1 MTNLP
6 VKPLPEDVVDMAAR
20 AIAAE
25 VAHHIKTMYP
35 GAAEAVAWESCKRSL
50 AGVIRNGM
58 KRLGDAAERGE
69 MESEIQ
75 AMRSQRSRENAMRRD
90 MAEAS
95 TPAAVL
101 ASIQRNQSNSGA
113 THD

>member
-6 VKPLPEDVVDMAAR
+6 VKPLPDDAVDMAAR

-25 VAHHIKTMYP
+25 VAHHIKAMYP
-35 GAAEAVAWESCKRSL
+35 AAAEAVAWESCKRSL

-69 MESEIQ
+69 MEAEVRS
-75 AMRSQRSRENAMRRD
+75 MRSQRAREAAMRQD
-90 MAEAS
+90 MAEAA
-95 TPAAVL
+95 TPEAVIAA
-101 ASIQRNQSNSGA
+101 IQRQRS
-113 THD
+113 D

>member
-6 VKPLPEDVVDMAAR
+6 MKPLPDDAVDMAAR

-25 VAHHIKTMYP
+25 VAHHIKAMYP
-35 GAAEAVAWESCKRSL
+35 AAAEAVAWESCKRSL

-69 MESEIQ
+69 MEAEIRS
-75 AMRSQRSRENAMRRD
+75 MRSQRVRETAMRRD
-90 MAEAS
+90 MAEAR
-95 TPAAVL
+95 TPEKVIVA
-101 ASIQRNQSNSGA
+101 IRNHQSR
-113 THD
+113 

>member
-1 MTNLP
+1 MTNMP
-6 VKPLPEDVVDMAAR
+6 VKPLPDDAVDMAAK

-69 MESEIQ
+69 MESEIK
-75 AMRSQRSRENAMRRD
+75 AMRSQRSREDAMRRD

-95 TPAAVL
+95 TPAVVFA
-101 ASIQRNQSNSGA
+101 AIQHNQSN
-113 THD
+113 